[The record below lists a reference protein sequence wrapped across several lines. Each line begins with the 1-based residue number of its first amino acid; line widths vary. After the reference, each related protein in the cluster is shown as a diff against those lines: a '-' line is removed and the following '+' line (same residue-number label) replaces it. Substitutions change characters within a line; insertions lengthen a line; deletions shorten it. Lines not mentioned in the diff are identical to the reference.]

1 MIHRKRWIVVCV
13 LAFALGAEAQKSV
26 FERPLVNPDHLNHLY
41 EEVSVNG
48 RSLGTVWIYC
58 EAPDY
63 RLVGDEDEGFTCV
76 DDVARALVF
85 YCRAYRS
92 APSEGILQKIR
103 SLTAF
108 LQFMQAENGFFYNF
122 LLPGGLV
129 NTTHQNSRAIASW
142 WSWRAFW
149 ALSELHLINSPSL
162 TDLQYKTRP
171 ILDTLAVAM
180 SELCPDASKIQ
191 DYAGI
196 MLPQCLGDFGADQIS
211 VMVIGLANYYHA
223 YPREDTKRLL
233 ISLGNLLL
241 LDLSERP
248 DGMRWR
254 AFLSWQNY
262 WHAWGNTQAYAL
274 LLAGKALG
282 HTRFLEAGHTEV
294 RDFYP
299 WVIEQGF
306 LNEFRLTKEGGV
318 VKVKDVKQFS
328 QIAYAISPMLLAS
341 LEAYSV
347 KRTTAVAKTAGK
359 LAAWFLGNNPTSQ
372 PMYDPS
378 TGRTYDGIGPQKD
391 INRNAGAESTIEG
404 LLALQALDTVPQ
416 ARLYLEKYLKKTR
429 KP

>member
-1 MIHRKRWIVVCV
+1 MLHRKRWIIAYI
-13 LAFALGAEAQKSV
+13 LAFALGAKAQQGTL
-26 FERPLVNPDHLNHLY
+26 ERPLVNSDHLDHLY
-41 EEVSVNG
+41 EEVQVNG

-85 YCRAYRS
+85 YCRGYRT

-129 NTTHQNSRAIASW
+129 NTTHQNSKAIASW

-149 ALSELHLINSPSL
+149 ALSELHLINSPLL
-162 TDLQYKTRP
+162 TDLQHKTRP
-171 ILDTLAVAM
+171 ILDTLAAAM
-180 SELCPDASKIQ
+180 SELCPNTSKTQ

-211 VMVIGLANYYHA
+211 VMVIGLANYYRA
-223 YPREDTKRLL
+223 YPGEDTKRLL

-248 DGMRWR
+248 EGMRWR

-282 HTRFLEAGHTEV
+282 HRPFLEAGLAEV

-306 LNEFRLTKEGGV
+306 LNEFRLIKEGEV

-347 KRTTAVAKTAGK
+347 KRTPAFAKTAGK
-359 LAAWFLGNNPTSQ
+359 LAAWFLGNNPAGQ

-378 TGRTYDGIGPQKD
+378 TGRTCDGIGSQKA
-391 INRNAGAESTIEG
+391 INRNAGAESTIEA
-404 LLALQALDTVPQ
+404 LLALQALDAAPKAKIFMQ
-416 ARLYLEKYLKKTR
+416 KYLME
-429 KP
+429 